1 MIKILKEAEVTGKA
15 KFIPTPDGLK
25 ELSDTAL
32 EMTADNADKLDNLKK
47 AVDVIMMSL
56 AELQEAQDTNGGED
70 KPTETVAEG
79 DK

>member
-1 MIKILKEAEVTGKA
+1 MIKILKESEVTGKA

-56 AELQEAQDTNGGED
+56 AELQEAQDTKDGDET
-70 KPTETVAEG
+70 PTENTAEG

>member
-1 MIKILKEAEVTGKA
+1 MIKILKEMEVTGKA

-56 AELQEAQDTNGGED
+56 AELQEAQDTKDGEETL
-70 KPTETVAEG
+70 TETIAEG

>member
-1 MIKILKEAEVTGKA
+1 MIKILKETEVTGKA

-56 AELQEAQDTNGGED
+56 AELQEAQDTKDGEET
-70 KPTETVAEG
+70 PTGTTTEG

>member
-1 MIKILKEAEVTGKA
+1 MIKILKETEVTGKA

-56 AELQEAQDTNGGED
+56 AELQEAQDTKEGEET
-70 KPTETVAEG
+70 PTETTTEG

>member
-1 MIKILKEAEVTGKA
+1 MIKILKETEVTGKV

-56 AELQEAQDTNGGED
+56 AELQEAQDTNGGEET
-70 KPTETVAEG
+70 PTEATTEG

>member
-56 AELQEAQDTNGGED
+56 AELQEAQDRKDGEET
-70 KPTETVAEG
+70 PTETTAEG

>member
-1 MIKILKEAEVTGKA
+1 MIKVLKESEVTGKA

-56 AELQEAQDTNGGED
+56 AELQEAQDTKDGEET
-70 KPTETVAEG
+70 PTETTAEG

>member
-1 MIKILKEAEVTGKA
+1 MIKILKETEVTGRA

-32 EMTADNADKLDNLKK
+32 EMTADNAEKLDNLKK
-47 AVDVIMMSL
+47 AIDIIMMSL
-56 AELQEAQDTNGGED
+56 AELQEAQDTNDGEET
-70 KPTETVAEG
+70 PTEATTEG

>member
-1 MIKILKEAEVTGKA
+1 MIKILKETEVTGKA

-47 AVDVIMMSL
+47 AVDIIMMSL
-56 AELQEAQDTNGGED
+56 AELQEAQDTKDGEET
-70 KPTETVAEG
+70 PTETTTEG